1 VIQQCQTNNFN
12 DMNLE
17 DNERKDGFEPNDSP
31 TSGEEKNS
39 PTKSFREYYQRKGK
53 EMGDRTEKRLN
64 AMDIAAR
71 KKVFFLVFG
80 LMFVLLIFNFVRSF
94 FFRPKVSATLTEM
107 VRDSIIDWSK
117 VDAKDLSV
125 MNLDSMRE
133 VSQASDSVNN
143 DFYFK

>member
-1 VIQQCQTNNFN
+1 
-12 DMNLE
+12 MSLE
-17 DNERKDGFEPNDSP
+17 NNEREDSFETNDSP

-117 VDAKDLSV
+117 VDTKDLSV